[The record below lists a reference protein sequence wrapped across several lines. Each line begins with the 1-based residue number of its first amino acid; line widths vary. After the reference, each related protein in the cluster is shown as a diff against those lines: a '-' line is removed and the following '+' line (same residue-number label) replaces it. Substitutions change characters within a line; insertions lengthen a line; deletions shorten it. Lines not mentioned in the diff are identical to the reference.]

1 MSTLTASH
9 GLTLSST
16 GLKLIK
22 AYEGYRPVDR
32 TLVTGQ
38 RVVGYGHRL
47 FNDDPIQVSKS
58 EAEDLLKSDLQAY
71 EDMINENVHAPLS
84 QGQFDALVSFSY
96 NIGPKAFLKSDTL
109 RALNNGRPLDA
120 ANGLDVWRKST
131 IDGKTYVVDA
141 LMRRR
146 TAEKALFLRLDK
158 KARPAPGVDLP
169 PVEDETV
176 ADLKTDDGLPVF
188 TQNESAGFVA
198 RIPYESQ
205 TTPNRR
211 REDGPAGILMLS
223 EVVEPET
230 IYQTKEGETEDFSES
245 GSSFAKASGIETF
258 EAPDSQNLEK
268 TTFTETDSGFEPE
281 EGETQT
287 SNRSIIA
294 DAAADISDRLDALI
308 DKVSDE
314 DPSPAEDWPEALI
327 QMENSTNLE
336 ASDESQPLSA
346 NIDPADIKD
355 TTQDETLKPSLDAN
369 NLVEFPSP
377 KNESKET
384 QQYEL
389 DENVTRVPS
398 KAEIEAAVFAE
409 MGTKDNNDVVIDNL
423 REDDAMRYQT
433 SRTER
438 YIERYA
444 PEEDEERETENLGFW
459 MIMLTG
465 FILLGASLAA
475 SLRGAER
482 LFGVWGPL
490 LILSGLIIGAV
501 MVLGAAYYALRRA
514 FR

>member
-32 TLVTGQ
+32 TLVSGH

-47 FNDDPIQVSKS
+47 FNDDPVQMSKS
-58 EAEDLLKSDLQAY
+58 EAEDLLKSDLQAF

-84 QGQFDALVSFSY
+84 QGQFDALVSFAY

-158 KARPAPGVDLP
+158 KPRPAPSVDLP
-169 PVEDETV
+169 PVQDEDMAALE
-176 ADLKTDDGLPVF
+176 TDDGLPVF
-188 TQNESAGFVA
+188 TQDETSGVVA
-198 RIPYESQ
+198 RAPYDAQ
-205 TTPNRR
+205 TTPTRR

-223 EVVEPET
+223 EVVEPDT
-230 IYQTKEGETEDFSES
+230 LYQTEDDAVDDSLQGAPRFDEVDEFET
-245 GSSFAKASGIETF
+245 
-258 EAPDSQNLEK
+258 P
-268 TTFTETDSGFEPE
+268 
-281 EGETQT
+281 ETQGDPHT
-287 SNRSIIA
+287 GQADEIEGSVEMEDNGQRSPSRSVIA

-314 DPSPAEDWPEALI
+314 ETTTAEDWPEALI
-327 QMENSTNLE
+327 QMESSPKLDDT
-336 ASDESQPLSA
+336 DGFESLSA
-346 NIDPADIKD
+346 NIDAGDIKD
-355 TTQDETLKPSLDAN
+355 TAQDKTLTTPIEND
-369 NLVEFPSP
+369 NLVKFPG
-377 KNESKET
+377 KNDEEDEAA
-384 QQYEL
+384 QVVR
-389 DENVTRVPS
+389 DENETRVPS
-398 KAEIEAAVFAE
+398 KAEIEAAVFNE
-409 MGTKDNNDVVIDNL
+409 VKTKNTDVKVIDSL
-423 REDDAMRYQT
+423 REDDAMRHLT
-433 SRTER
+433 ANTER
-438 YIERYA
+438 YIERHA
-444 PEEDEERETENLGFW
+444 PAEDEEKGSGDLGFW

-465 FILLGASLAA
+465 FILLGGSLAA

-482 LFGVWGPL
+482 LLGEWGPL

>member
-32 TLVTGQ
+32 TLVSGH

-47 FNDDPIQVSKS
+47 FSDDPIQMSKS
-58 EAEDLLKSDLQAY
+58 EAEELLISELQAF

-84 QGQFDALVSFSY
+84 QGQFDALVSFAY

-158 KARPAPGVDLP
+158 KPRPAPSVDLP
-169 PVEDETV
+169 PVKDEDMAALETG
-176 ADLKTDDGLPVF
+176 DGLPVF
-188 TQNESAGFVA
+188 TQDETSGVVA
-198 RIPYESQ
+198 RAPYDAQ
-205 TTPNRR
+205 TTPTRR

-230 IYQTKEGETEDFSES
+230 LYQTEEDAVDDFSSVSNFDEITEFETPETPDDRYTEQIDDTETEGAAE
-245 GSSFAKASGIETF
+245 IEDNGQRS
-258 EAPDSQNLEK
+258 P
-268 TTFTETDSGFEPE
+268 
-281 EGETQT
+281 
-287 SNRSIIA
+287 NRSVIA

-314 DPSPAEDWPEALI
+314 ETSTTEDWPEALI
-327 QMENSTNLE
+327 QMESSTKLE
-336 ASDESQPLSA
+336 DTDGPEVVSE
-346 NIDPADIKD
+346 NIDAGDIKD
-355 TTQDETLKPSLDAN
+355 TAQDKTLTTPLENN
-369 NLVEFPSP
+369 NLVEFPGKKDEGNEALQIVRD
-377 KNESKET
+377 KNE
-384 QQYEL
+384 
-389 DENVTRVPS
+389 TRVPS
-398 KAEIEAAVFAE
+398 KAEIEAAVFSEAK
-409 MGTKDNNDVVIDNL
+409 TKKTDVNVIDNL
-423 REDDAMRYQT
+423 RQDDAMRHHTT
-433 SRTER
+433 STER
-438 YIERYA
+438 YIERHA
-444 PEEDEERETENLGFW
+444 PDEEEKETGNLGFW

-465 FILLGASLAA
+465 FILLGGSLAA

-482 LFGVWGPL
+482 LLGEWGPL

>member
-1 MSTLTASH
+1 
-9 GLTLSST
+9 
-16 GLKLIK
+16 
-22 AYEGYRPVDR
+22 
-32 TLVTGQ
+32 
-38 RVVGYGHRL
+38 
-47 FNDDPIQVSKS
+47 
-58 EAEDLLKSDLQAY
+58 
-71 EDMINENVHAPLS
+71 
-84 QGQFDALVSFSY
+84 
-96 NIGPKAFLKSDTL
+96 
-109 RALNNGRPLDA
+109 
-120 ANGLDVWRKST
+120 
-131 IDGKTYVVDA
+131 
-141 LMRRR
+141 
-146 TAEKALFLRLDK
+146 
-158 KARPAPGVDLP
+158 
-169 PVEDETV
+169 
-176 ADLKTDDGLPVF
+176 
-188 TQNESAGFVA
+188 
-198 RIPYESQ
+198 
-205 TTPNRR
+205 
-211 REDGPAGILMLS
+211 
-223 EVVEPET
+223 
-230 IYQTKEGETEDFSES
+230 
-245 GSSFAKASGIETF
+245 
-258 EAPDSQNLEK
+258 
-268 TTFTETDSGFEPE
+268 
-281 EGETQT
+281 
-287 SNRSIIA
+287 
-294 DAAADISDRLDALI
+294 
-308 DKVSDE
+308 
-314 DPSPAEDWPEALI
+314 
-327 QMENSTNLE
+327 MENSTNLE

>member
-32 TLVTGQ
+32 TLVSGH

-47 FNDDPIQVSKS
+47 FNDDPIQISKS
-58 EAEDLLKSDLQAY
+58 QAEELLISDLQAF

-84 QGQFDALVSFSY
+84 QGQFDALVSFAY

-158 KARPAPGVDLP
+158 KPRPAPGVDLP
-169 PVEDETV
+169 PVQDEDM
-176 ADLKTDDGLPVF
+176 AALNTDDGLPVF
-188 TQNESAGFVA
+188 TQDETSGIVSRA
-198 RIPYESQ
+198 PYDAQS
-205 TTPNRR
+205 TPARR

-223 EVVEPET
+223 EVVEPDTLYKTAEDAVDDLAQSASRFNDTTEVET
-230 IYQTKEGETEDFSES
+230 PERPDDKDTDQTDDRETEDAAEIEDN
-245 GSSFAKASGIETF
+245 GEISSH
-258 EAPDSQNLEK
+258 
-268 TTFTETDSGFEPE
+268 
-281 EGETQT
+281 
-287 SNRSIIA
+287 RSVIA

-314 DPSPAEDWPEALI
+314 ETSTTEDWPEALI
-327 QMENSTNLE
+327 QMEDSTKLE
-336 ASDESQPLSA
+336 DTDVSEVLSG
-346 NIDPADIKD
+346 NIDAGDIKD
-355 TTQDETLKPSLDAN
+355 TAQDKTLTRPLENN
-369 NLVEFPSP
+369 NLVKFPG
-377 KNESKET
+377 KKDEGDEAL
-384 QQYEL
+384 QVVR
-389 DENVTRVPS
+389 DENETRVPS
-398 KAEIEAAVFAE
+398 KAEIEVAVFNE
-409 MGTKDNNDVVIDNL
+409 VKTKDTDVSVIDNL
-423 REDDAMRYQT
+423 REDDAMRHRTT
-433 SRTER
+433 STER

-444 PEEDEERETENLGFW
+444 PAEEKKETGNLGFW

-465 FILLGASLAA
+465 FVLLGCSIAA

-482 LFGVWGPL
+482 LLGEWGPL

-501 MVLGAAYYALRRA
+501 MVLGSAYFALRRA